1 MSDPE
6 EDPEQEGEEELPIK
20 IYTAVCIEGAGLK
33 KKTWQPAI
41 QIVSGTKFVKLQK
54 WDRFLTQF
62 VTGKGL
68 RLHGSKEHNI
78 NRQWFHTMAELRRE
92 ACQESLK
99 RVIVQAACAEGNP
112 PPQKIRV
119 AMQQDEYLAGRIV
132 QIKAPAVV
140 DRAGQLR
147 HEEHQLQVLWGI
159 KGLDI
164 WIELTEPNLQ
174 YIRLAILHS
183 ETYIQPQSARKAKAA
198 GSPKKKRKRGP
209 KPRAAVADRSGDDED
224 DDAQVRE
231 QLDPPPINS

>member
-6 EDPEQEGEEELPIK
+6 EDRQDDEEELPIK
-20 IYTAVCIEGAGLK
+20 IYTALCIEGAGLK

-41 QIVSGTKFVKLQK
+41 QIVSGTNFVKLQK

-68 RLHGSKEHNI
+68 RLHSSKEHNI
-78 NRQWFHTMAELRRE
+78 NRQWFHIMAELRRE

-99 RVIVQAACAEGNP
+99 RVIVQAAESEGNP
-112 PPQKIRV
+112 PPQKIRL

-140 DRAGQLR
+140 DKAGQLR

-164 WIELTEPNLQ
+164 WIELTEANMQ

-183 ETYIQPQSARKAKAA
+183 EAYIQPPSTKRAKAA
-198 GSPKKKRKRGP
+198 GSPKKRRKRGP
-209 KPRAAVADRSGDDED
+209 KPQAAVANRSDDED
-224 DDAQVRE
+224 AQSPGE
-231 QLDPPPINS
+231 QDPPPING